1 LILVFSHIA
10 SEAASELVTQ
20 FPAETAFLI
29 TASAFHQTVRAE
41 ISVNDFLSTC
51 LRINGQKI
59 NVKEITGV
67 VTTIPFFLRQ
77 EFYYIDPADRDYVCS
92 EMNSLFIYFLSTLS
106 CRKINPPSLRS
117 LTGLG
122 LHKIEVLKT
131 ARYLGIPAW
140 PATLKNGSP
149 TRTNPSSDTE
159 FVRCTLIGNEFT
171 TEEQPAMGRRYM
183 KQLSTYYSMPYL
195 SGIFVTENQKDYF
208 FSDLVSVPD
217 ITPPENQKAIVKYFL
232 NPD

>member
-1 LILVFSHIA
+1 MILVFSHIA

-20 FPAETAFLI
+20 FPGEAAFLI

-106 CRKINPPSLRS
+106 CRKMNPPSVRT

-131 ARYLGIPAW
+131 VQYLDIPAW
-140 PATLKNGSP
+140 PVTLKNGSP
-149 TRTNPSSDTE
+149 VHTSPSSDVE
-159 FVRCTLIGNEFT
+159 FVRCTLVGNEFT
-171 TEEQPAMGRRYM
+171 TEEQPETVRRYM
-183 KQLSTYYSMPYL
+183 KQLSTYFSVPYL
-195 SGIFVTENQKDYF
+195 SGIFITENQKDYF